1 MTNFKTGYSSFWQL
15 SLFPNY
21 KNHGS
26 TPCRFCTTVIGTPS
40 VYYSHIWENARKFKK
55 EIGQSQLSPVKQKFK
70 WLNRIFRTNARKST
84 IKSNILSISGKT
96 SEPEKLQLV
105 IANRVN
111 HVIVPTRPIVTSRV

>member
-26 TPCRFCTTVIGTPS
+26 TPCRFLTNCHS
-40 VYYSHIWENARKFKK
+40 VYYSHIRENARKFKNK
-55 EIGQSQLSPVKQKFK
+55 IGQSQLSPVKQKFK

-96 SEPEKLQLV
+96 GEPEKLQLV

-111 HVIVPTRPIVTSRV
+111 HVIVPTQPIVTSRV

>member
-1 MTNFKTGYSSFWQL
+1 MTNFKIGYSSSWQL

-26 TPCRFCTTVIGTPS
+26 TPCRFCTNW
-40 VYYSHIWENARKFKK
+40 HIWENAGKFKNK
-55 EIGQSQLSPVKQKFK
+55 IGQSQLSPVKQKFK

-84 IKSNILSISGKT
+84 IKSNIFSISGKT

-111 HVIVPTRPIVTSRV
+111 HVIVPTQPIVTSRV